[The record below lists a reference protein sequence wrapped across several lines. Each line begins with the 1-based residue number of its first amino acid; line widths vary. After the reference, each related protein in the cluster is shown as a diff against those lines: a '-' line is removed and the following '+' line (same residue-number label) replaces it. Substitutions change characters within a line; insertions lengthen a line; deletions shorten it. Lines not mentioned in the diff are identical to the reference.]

1 MTPFQIIP
9 KVALYDT
16 YDQFAAAFKLGD
28 NDLVITNEFIYAA
41 GMKSAYYTGA
51 MLFQERFG
59 AGEPSNRMMDA
70 LRLEASRYQYNRIIA
85 VGGGTVIDMAKLL
98 ALGGN
103 GSTLQYFTG
112 EIPPVKEKELIII
125 PTTCGTGSEM
135 TNISILEI
143 KELQTKKGLANDAL
157 YADYA
162 VLIPELL
169 NSLPYK
175 VFATSSIDALIH
187 AAESFVAP
195 ESTKLSEVF
204 SIKAIEMIVGG
215 YQKIAAAGPDERN
228 ALISDFLL
236 ASTYAGIAF
245 GNTGVGAVHAMS
257 YPLGGVYHV
266 PHGEANQQFFTAVFK
281 AYRKARPQ
289 GKIAELEALL
299 SEQLDVPL
307 GQVWDELDALLEKVL
322 PRKPLQDYGMK
333 EDEVVTFADS
343 VLENQQRLLKNNYTS
358 LSRKQMIDIYT
369 DLY

>member
-1 MTPFQIIP
+1 MIPFQIVP
-9 KVALYDT
+9 KISLYET
-16 YDQFAAAFKLGD
+16 YDQFAAAFKLND
-28 NDLVITNEFIYAA
+28 KDLVLTNEFIYSA

-51 MLFQERFG
+51 MVFQERFG
-59 AGEPSNRMMDA
+59 VGEPSDRMMDA
-70 LRLEASRYQYNRIIA
+70 LRLEASRYQYDRIIA

-98 ALGGN
+98 ALGGK
-103 GSTLQYFTG
+103 GPTLQYFTG
-112 EIPPVKEKELIII
+112 EIAPRKEKELIII

-143 KELQTKKGLANDAL
+143 KEQNTKKGLANDAL
-157 YADYA
+157 YADHA

-195 ESTKLSEVF
+195 ESTQLSEVF
-204 SIKAIEMIVGG
+204 SSNAIEMIIRG
-215 YQKIAAAGPDERN
+215 YKKIAAEGPDERKS
-228 ALISDFLL
+228 LIKDFLL

-266 PHGEANQQFFTAVFK
+266 PHGEANQQFFTIVFK
-281 AYRKARPQ
+281 AYKKARPQ
-289 GKIAELEALL
+289 GKIAELESLL
-299 SEQLDVPL
+299 ARLLEVPSNE
-307 GQVWDELDALLEKVL
+307 VWDALDNLLEMIL

-343 VLENQQRLLKNNYTS
+343 VIENQQRLLKNNYTA